1 MPTRFIRFLSCAV
14 LGLACVSAT
23 AGDDLEAWLESD
35 DDGDA
40 QAVNEGEL
48 EFLTDP
54 QGRRVLQTSNWLTVT
69 HNSLQ
74 TGWVGLQQCQANLD
88 PVPAVEV
95 VYRYHGLRDLQLVS
109 SKNVARA
116 WVAGNSVQLEDVSE
130 GGEICIRAEVQVL
143 KPDDEGGYAL
153 QSGPFHR
160 RFLDG
165 YYPVQLDYRVHW
177 PADRLRLVSVQPK
190 AQTGYGLRKQ
200 PGELLIDTLFEGKLT
215 IEVGF
220 SKTHEGR

>member
-1 MPTRFIRFLSCAV
+1 MPTRFIRFLCCAV

-54 QGRRVLQTSNWLTVT
+54 QGRRVLQTSNWLSVT
-69 HNSLQ
+69 HSSLQ
-74 TGWVGLQQCQANLD
+74 TGWVELQQCQANLD

-116 WVAGNSVQLEDVSE
+116 WVAGNSVQLEDVTE
-130 GGEICIRAEVQVL
+130 GGEVCIRAAVQVL
-143 KPDDEGGYAL
+143 RPNGQGGYSL

-165 YYPVQLDYRVHW
+165 YYPVQLDYRVRW
-177 PADRLRLVSVQPK
+177 PADRLRLASVQPR

-200 PGELLIDTLFEGKLT
+200 RGELLIDTLFEGKLT

-220 SKTHEGR
+220 DRTGEGR